1 MGYYAGI
8 LRESAVF
15 CFNEIT
21 VGLSVQQTISSVS
34 VRNVSVIPST
44 KKFYNSYFDNSK
56 DMYYR
61 FHRPKTRHWNQKLL
75 RHCGKWKPALRDYFP
90 CELKFEYRTRLTSN
104 DDVLLFSMLSCD
116 VAFTN
121 SLSSSLICTKEMK
134 IQQHFRKK

>member
-1 MGYYAGI
+1 M
-8 LRESAVF
+8 
-15 CFNEIT
+15 N
-21 VGLSVQQTISSVS
+21 
-34 VRNVSVIPST
+34 
-44 KKFYNSYFDNSK
+44 
-56 DMYYR
+56 YR

-134 IQQHFRKK
+134 IQQHFRKKIMTVATIWKKKKPSYLTELFAGFPTHLDFCKYKPWPHDILIQDI

>member
-21 VGLSVQQTISSVS
+21 VGLSVQQTISYVS
-34 VRNVSVIPST
+34 VRNVSVIPRKKNST
-44 KKFYNSYFDNSK
+44 IDSSK

-61 FHRPKTRHWNQKLL
+61 FHHPKTRHWNQKLL

>member
-8 LRESAVF
+8 LRESVVF
-15 CFNEIT
+15 CFNEIP
-21 VGLSVQQTISSVS
+21 VGLSVQQTISYVS

-44 KKFYNSYFDNSK
+44 KNYTTVILTVVKICTIDSIAQK
-56 DMYYR
+56 
-61 FHRPKTRHWNQKLL
+61 HWNQKLL

-90 CELKFEYRTRLTSN
+90 CELKSEYRTRLTSN